1 MLARAWG
8 IARSLAMYHAI
19 PGRHRRMARFYGQF
33 LAPGDIGFDIGAHVG
48 SRVRAWRRIGAHV
61 IAVEPQ
67 PDCLKVLRFFYGRNR
82 NVTIVPLAVG
92 AEAGHARLAVSS
104 ATPTV
109 SSMSPA
115 WIGDVSEDRSFA
127 RVRWDAS
134 VEVEVVTL
142 DDLIAAH
149 GTPAFCKIDVEGFE
163 VEVLDGL
170 SKPLRA
176 LSFEYLP
183 PAHERA
189 LAALAR
195 VDRLGSY
202 VYNYAPVETMR
213 LASRTW
219 LDAPD
224 LIGLLERFRPLGRSG
239 DVYARLTDGL
249 PDDLPIVTATEDRA
263 AHGPHQPQH
272 GADDEQ
278 DDTDGLQ
285 DADVQQESQH
295 EEDES

>member
-1 MLARAWG
+1 
-8 IARSLAMYHAI
+8 
-19 PGRHRRMARFYGQF
+19 MARFYGQF

-48 SRVRAWRRIGAHV
+48 SRVRAWRRIGAQV

-67 PDCLKVLRFFYGRNR
+67 PDCLRVLRLFYGRNK

-92 AEAGHARLAVSS
+92 ARPGHARLAIST

-109 SSMSPA
+109 SSMSSG
-115 WIGDVSEDRSFA
+115 WIGEVSEDRSFA
-127 RVRWDAS
+127 KVHWDHS

-149 GTPAFCKIDVEGFE
+149 GVPAFCKIDVEGFE
-163 VEVLDGL
+163 VEVLEGL

-183 PAHERA
+183 PAHQRA
-189 LAALAR
+189 LDALAL
-195 VDRLGSY
+195 VNRLGSY

-213 LASRTW
+213 LASPTW

-224 LIGLLERFRPLGRSG
+224 LISLLDRFRPSGRSG
-239 DVYARLTDGL
+239 DVYAKLR
-249 PDDLPIVTATEDRA
+249 
-263 AHGPHQPQH
+263 Q
-272 GADDEQ
+272 
-278 DDTDGLQ
+278 
-285 DADVQQESQH
+285 
-295 EEDES
+295 